1 MNRCGAAAPQ
11 KRPDL
16 VYKNVYE
23 GRVSLSG
30 DCRTTNWVL
39 GVGEGMPQD
48 RNCNGDIGRRLLAR
62 TALSGALAATMLF
75 AGTAAWADDDG
86 PSVISSIMHTLGF
99 QASGDTYSGID
110 YNERSPLVVP
120 PTRDL
125 PPPVSNSAP
134 PVANWPKDVDVAR
147 KKQAKVDNSPHYRSG
162 DSVMDD
168 ARVLSPRELNPPGVP
183 RPKASASG
191 DGDSTADSL
200 MSDPRDHGA
209 KKSLFSG
216 LFKKDPQYATFT
228 GEPARTS
235 LTDPPPGYLTPSPD
249 QPYGVGPAE
258 SKYKVPTLADRMEPT
273 R

>member
-1 MNRCGAAAPQ
+1 
-11 KRPDL
+11 
-16 VYKNVYE
+16 
-23 GRVSLSG
+23 
-30 DCRTTNWVL
+30 
-39 GVGEGMPQD
+39 MPQD
-48 RNCNGDIGRRLLAR
+48 RSCNGAVGRRLLAR

-75 AGTAAWADDDG
+75 AGTAARADDDG

-99 QASGDTYSGID
+99 QASGDAYSGID

-125 PPPVSNSAP
+125 PPPASNSAP

-147 KKQAKVDNSPHYRSG
+147 KKQAKADNSAHYQVG
-162 DSVMDD
+162 DSVMNDS
-168 ARVLSPRELNPPGVP
+168 RVLSPRELDRPGAP
-183 RPKASASG
+183 RSSGSASG
-191 DGDSTADSL
+191 NGDSTANSQ
-200 MSDPRDHGA
+200 MADPTDHGA
-209 KKSLFSG
+209 KKGLFSG

-228 GEPARTS
+228 GEPTRTS

-258 SKYKVPTLADRMEPT
+258 SKYKVPTVADRMEPA

>member
-1 MNRCGAAAPQ
+1 MNPCEAAAPQ

-16 VYKNVYE
+16 VYKTFT
-23 GRVSLSG
+23 RVGSAFRAIAG
-30 DCRTTNWVL
+30 PTYW
-39 GVGEGMPQD
+39 GPWVGEGMPQD
-48 RNCNGDIGRRLLAR
+48 RNCNRRVGRWLLAR
-62 TALSGALAATMLF
+62 TALSSALAATMLF
-75 AGTAAWADDDG
+75 AGTAARADDDG

-168 ARVLSPRELNPPGVP
+168 ARVLSPSELNPPGVP

-191 DGDSTADSL
+191 DGASTADSL

-228 GEPARTS
+228 GEPARSS